1 MATSVRK
8 RRRFSAQFKARVA
21 LEAVR
26 EQKTIAQLAGQYQ
39 VHPNQISE
47 WKRQLLQGAEELFAG
62 RRDRVEQDHE
72 ALTARLCEQIGK
84 LKVELDWLQKKS
96 WTG

>member
-8 RRRFSAQFKARVA
+8 RRRFSAQLKARVA
-21 LEAVR
+21 LEVVR

-47 WKRQLLQGAEELFAG
+47 WWKQLPHGAEELFAG
-62 RRDRVEQDHE
+62 GLAMAVHKV
-72 ALTARLCEQIGK
+72 ALPRPDGPNHSIQTREETSLWSA
-84 LKVELDWLQKKS
+84 
-96 WTG
+96 